1 MRLHTLTLAAGLAV
15 LAGCS
20 SNEVLRGPVDVTVG
34 QQLIDLKTAHDNGAL
49 TQAEY
54 DAQRRR
60 LIETVR

>member
-1 MRLHTLTLAAGLAV
+1 MRLHTLTLAAGLTV

-34 QQLIDLKTAHDNGAL
+34 QQLIDLKAAHDNGAL